1 MEIISLNS
9 SNFEYFVDR
18 IQEFVK
24 QVNNSEIEALFKNK
38 NHSMQCLSA
47 GIEQSILAVENN
59 EIVGM
64 LAAFS
69 NVQHSIWSLAM
80 IYVNE
85 EKRLQSIGST
95 LMDEFEKH
103 ITDNEKGCKVTA
115 QCKKN
120 DKNSNIF
127 FLSKFFDF
135 EGWCRAADE
144 KDDMYVWG
152 KIYR

>member
-38 NHSMQCLSA
+38 NQCLSA
-47 GIEQSILAVENN
+47 GIEQSVLAVENN

-103 ITDNEKGCKVTA
+103 ITDNEKRCKVTA
-115 QCKKN
+115 QCKK
-120 DKNSNIF
+120 K
-127 FLSKFFDF
+127 
-135 EGWCRAADE
+135 R
-144 KDDMYVWG
+144 
-152 KIYR
+152 